1 MSDRID
7 RDVINA
13 LIAGHFADPFS
24 VLGMHKT
31 TAGLEVRALL
41 PDATDVW
48 VIEPKTGR
56 KLAKL
61 ECLDSRGFFSGVIP
75 RRKNFFRYQLAVVWH
90 GQQNLI
96 DDPCLLYTSDA
107 ADE

>member
-56 KLAKL
+56 KLRKTGV
-61 ECLDSRGFFSGVIP
+61 SRLTGILYGVS
-75 RRKNFFRYQLAVVWH
+75 A
-90 GQQNLI
+90 
-96 DDPCLLYTSDA
+96 T
-107 ADE
+107 

>member
-61 ECLDSRGFFSGVIP
+61 ECLTHGDSLAASFRDVRIFSAIS
-75 RRKNFFRYQLAVVWH
+75 W
-90 GQQNLI
+90 
-96 DDPCLLYTSDA
+96 LLSGMVSKT
-107 ADE
+107 

>member
-31 TAGLEVRALL
+31 TAGLEVRAF
-41 PDATDVW
+41 T
-48 VIEPKTGR
+48 
-56 KLAKL
+56 
-61 ECLDSRGFFSGVIP
+61 
-75 RRKNFFRYQLAVVWH
+75 RRYRCV
-90 GQQNLI
+90 G
-96 DDPCLLYTSDA
+96 D
-107 ADE
+107 

>member
-31 TAGLEVRALL
+31 AGLEVRAFYPTL
-41 PDATDVW
+41 PMC
-48 VIEPKTGR
+48 G
-56 KLAKL
+56 
-61 ECLDSRGFFSGVIP
+61 
-75 RRKNFFRYQLAVVWH
+75 
-90 GQQNLI
+90 
-96 DDPCLLYTSDA
+96 
-107 ADE
+107 

>member
-31 TAGLEVRALL
+31 TAGLEVDKCSAFLSFWQ
-41 PDATDVW
+41 DAGSF
-48 VIEPKTGR
+48 IGHCKKR
-56 KLAKL
+56 IKL
-61 ECLDSRGFFSGVIP
+61 CI
-75 RRKNFFRYQLAVVWH
+75 N
-90 GQQNLI
+90 
-96 DDPCLLYTSDA
+96 
-107 ADE
+107 

>member
-41 PDATDVW
+41 PDATG
-48 VIEPKTGR
+48 K
-56 KLAKL
+56 
-61 ECLDSRGFFSGVIP
+61 S
-75 RRKNFFRYQLAVVWH
+75 
-90 GQQNLI
+90 
-96 DDPCLLYTSDA
+96 
-107 ADE
+107 

>member
-48 VIEPKTGR
+48 VIEFRDVRIFSAISWLLSGMVSKT
-56 KLAKL
+56 
-61 ECLDSRGFFSGVIP
+61 
-75 RRKNFFRYQLAVVWH
+75 
-90 GQQNLI
+90 
-96 DDPCLLYTSDA
+96 
-107 ADE
+107 